1 MAFLIYREQ
10 LRCVDVRISLRRGE
24 AGVAEQLLN
33 RTQVGASLQQMRR
46 K

>member
-1 MAFLIYREQ
+1 VAFLIHREQ
-10 LRCVDVRISLRRGE
+10 LRGVDVRIPLRRGK

-33 RTQVGASLQQMRR
+33 RTQVGATLQQMRR